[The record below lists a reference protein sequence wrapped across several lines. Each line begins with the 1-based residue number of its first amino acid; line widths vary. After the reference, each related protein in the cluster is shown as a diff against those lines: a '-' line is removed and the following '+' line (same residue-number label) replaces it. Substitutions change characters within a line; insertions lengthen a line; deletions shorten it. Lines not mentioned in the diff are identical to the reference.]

1 MLNHFGSCSDN
12 LVRLPANILEN
23 ADIMTCNEKGYRIC
37 GEKSDYDGC
46 RREEN
51 ERKTEAEVDEQSECE
66 LEEAHVLYIIY
77 LEAALRDFRN
87 NLPQRPQ
94 EDINM

>member
-1 MLNHFGSCSDN
+1 
-12 LVRLPANILEN
+12 
-23 ADIMTCNEKGYRIC
+23 MTCNEKVYRIC

-66 LEEAHVLYIIY
+66 LVEAHVLYIIFLEAHALY
-77 LEAALRDFRN
+77 VIFLEAALRAFRH
-87 NLPQRPQ
+87 NLPQRP
-94 EDINM
+94 